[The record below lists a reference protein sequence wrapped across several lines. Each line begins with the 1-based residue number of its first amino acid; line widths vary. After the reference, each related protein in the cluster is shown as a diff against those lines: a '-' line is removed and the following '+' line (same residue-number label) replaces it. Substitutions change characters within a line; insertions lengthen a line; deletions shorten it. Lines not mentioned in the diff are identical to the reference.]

1 MDLTELRNRH
11 YGQTVWVVA
20 SDASLDYFP
29 DGFWADRAV
38 ITVNGPHTPAWYT
51 VSKNDVGD
59 EGLQPLIDANP
70 RTQFVVSKFWF
81 GNINHKQTRVTG
93 AIIFDHANN
102 RVNLFDPSRDIPDDP
117 NRLLVSY
124 STLGSAMHLAAY
136 MGARTCMMVGASG
149 GSFGDKVYVG
159 DYSPDADETIVSKTS
174 LQTQGIA
181 DELCRRYGTD
191 FVTVLPWANL
201 RCGGT
206 KFRSK
211 YGRLNDA

>member
-1 MDLTELRNRH
+1 MDLKELRARH
-11 YGQTVWVVA
+11 HGQTVWVVA

-59 EGLQPLIDANP
+59 EGLQADIDANP
-70 RTQFVVSKFWF
+70 RTQFVVSRYRY
-81 GNINHKQTRVTG
+81 GNINHQQTQVTG
-93 AIIFDHANN
+93 AIIFDHAQN

-136 MGARTCMMVGASG
+136 MGARTCMVVGASG

-159 DYSPDADETIVSKTS
+159 DYSPGVDDTVPAQTS

-181 DELCRRYGTD
+181 DELCRRYGTY
-191 FVTVLPWANL
+191 FVTALPWANMRL
-201 RCGGT
+201 GGVT
-206 KFRSK
+206 FSSR
-211 YGRLNDA
+211 YGRIN